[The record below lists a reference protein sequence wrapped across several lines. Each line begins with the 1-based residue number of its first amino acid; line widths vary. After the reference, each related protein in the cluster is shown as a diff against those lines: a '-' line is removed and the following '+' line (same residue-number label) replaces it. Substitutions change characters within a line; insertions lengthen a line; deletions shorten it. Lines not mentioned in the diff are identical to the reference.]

1 MEVGV
6 RFGEGFA
13 PGDED
18 YVVVVV
24 AVEMARLRAVAAY
37 AMGGGLMGDAAG
49 TAGKAGRG
57 GRTGAFPVKLLTVQG
72 CFAGWAALHKLAYGI
87 RIRWQQRLRPRSG
100 WTFRTGSD

>member
-24 AVEMARLRAVAAY
+24 AVEMARLRAVAAD
-37 AMGGGLMGDAAG
+37 ATGGGLMGNAAG
-49 TAGKAGRG
+49 TGKAGRG
-57 GRTGAFPVKLLTVQG
+57 GRTAAFPVKLLTAQG
-72 CFAGWAALHKLAYGI
+72 CFAGRAALLA
-87 RIRWQQRLRPRSG
+87 
-100 WTFRTGSD
+100 

>member
-18 YVVVVV
+18 YVVLVV
-24 AVEMARLRAVAAY
+24 AVEMARLRAAAAD

-49 TAGKAGRG
+49 TAGRAGRG
-57 GRTGAFPVKLLTVQG
+57 GRTAAFPVKLLTAQG
-72 CFAGWAALHKLAYGI
+72 CFAGRAALHKLADGI
-87 RIRWQQRLRPRSG
+87 RIRRQQRLRPRGG
-100 WTFRTGSD
+100 WTFRTGPD